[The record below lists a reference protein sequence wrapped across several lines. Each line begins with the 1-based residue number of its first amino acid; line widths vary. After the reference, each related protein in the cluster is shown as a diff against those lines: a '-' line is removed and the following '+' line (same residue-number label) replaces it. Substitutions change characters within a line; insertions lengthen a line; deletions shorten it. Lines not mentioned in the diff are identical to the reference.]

1 MKSTS
6 AEIDDAVR
14 RFQDGEFSSLSAYE
28 AATGV
33 KRQTI
38 SARLAGG
45 KAHNEAHDSQLK
57 MPRVIEK
64 ELVK

>member
-1 MKSTS
+1 MKSTA

-14 RFQDGEFSSLSAYE
+14 RFQNGEFPSLSACE
-28 AATGV
+28 TVTGV

-45 KAHNEAHDSQLK
+45 KSHNAAHDDQLK

-64 ELVK
+64 ELIN